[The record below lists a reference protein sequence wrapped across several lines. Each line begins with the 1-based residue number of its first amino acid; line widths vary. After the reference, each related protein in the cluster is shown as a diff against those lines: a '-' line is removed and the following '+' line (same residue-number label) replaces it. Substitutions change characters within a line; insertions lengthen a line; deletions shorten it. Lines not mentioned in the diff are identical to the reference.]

1 MKPMMCFD
9 VDGTIRGTTDE
20 HIVYDSTILA
30 LKKLKEAGYPI
41 VVSTGRGRDS
51 FLRTGIQDIADWDG
65 FVFNNGQLI
74 TDGKGNVINAHHF
87 KNEDVIRT
95 IAKADELNLAVTLK
109 KEHRIITKEPDEYVL
124 ETQRYFGNQLG
135 PVEKYNGT
143 DLVDMMIIYGPKGWD
158 YKPFLDLEGIS
169 VLPGLSCFADVAI
182 AGVSKATGI
191 MELGQ
196 VLGSD
201 HYVCFGDSQ
210 NDIEMM
216 KHASSSIC
224 MGNGDAMTKAEAD
237 YVTADIDDDGIYK
250 ACIHFGY
257 IKE

>member
-74 TDGKGNVINAHHF
+74 TDGKGNVINVHHF

-124 ETQRYFGNQLG
+124 ETQRYFGNQIG
-135 PVEKYNGT
+135 PVEKYNGK
-143 DLVDMMIIYGPKGWD
+143 IGRA
-158 YKPFLDLEGIS
+158 
-169 VLPGLSCFADVAI
+169 SCRERV
-182 AGVSKATGI
+182 
-191 MELGQ
+191 
-196 VLGSD
+196 
-201 HYVCFGDSQ
+201 
-210 NDIEMM
+210 
-216 KHASSSIC
+216 
-224 MGNGDAMTKAEAD
+224 
-237 YVTADIDDDGIYK
+237 
-250 ACIHFGY
+250 
-257 IKE
+257 

>member
-1 MKPMMCFD
+1 
-9 VDGTIRGTTDE
+9 
-20 HIVYDSTILA
+20 
-30 LKKLKEAGYPI
+30 
-41 VVSTGRGRDS
+41 
-51 FLRTGIQDIADWDG
+51 
-65 FVFNNGQLI
+65 
-74 TDGKGNVINAHHF
+74 
-87 KNEDVIRT
+87 
-95 IAKADELNLAVTLK
+95 
-109 KEHRIITKEPDEYVL
+109 
-124 ETQRYFGNQLG
+124 
-135 PVEKYNGT
+135 
-143 DLVDMMIIYGPKGWD
+143 MMIIYGPKGWD

-191 MELGQ
+191 MELGK

-216 KHASSSIC
+216 KHASTSIC

-250 ACIHFGY
+250 ACIHFEY

>member
-1 MKPMMCFD
+1 M
-9 VDGTIRGTTDE
+9 
-20 HIVYDSTILA
+20 
-30 LKKLKEAGYPI
+30 
-41 VVSTGRGRDS
+41 
-51 FLRTGIQDIADWDG
+51 
-65 FVFNNGQLI
+65 I

-124 ETQRYFGNQLG
+124 ETQRYFGNQIG

-191 MELGQ
+191 MELGK